1 MQRTLRK
8 PLLPLLFGRLVH
20 RQLPMRGT
28 NGEGPLV
35 GINAIVNG
43 QGHAIKTGKG
53 SGGGYAIQ
61 RVYRY
66 SSGKAESAPD
76 YYKTRR

>member
-1 MQRTLRK
+1 M
-8 PLLPLLFGRLVH
+8 LPGDM
-20 RQLPMRGT
+20 PC
-28 NGEGPLV
+28 
-35 GINAIVNG
+35 NAPCENLCCRYCSDG
-43 QGHAIKTGKG
+43 LCTDNCPCDERTGKG